1 MRKVASS
8 VSTPES
14 RRIFFVSLMTT
25 HHRDIVQR
33 FVGGRWVV
41 IKDDAWDSHEPIQWT
56 TWDRFDNSS
65 FRNDFEMLW
74 LKYDRDLS
82 HTLQGRDTAEFLSDL
97 TDLVHHNYTKIGD
110 PQDWSRL
117 RAQLQR
123 DLDANWDG
131 KITRVEAEDFIRRRD
146 LKF

>member
-1 MRKVASS
+1 MMRGTATSQSS
-8 VSTPES
+8 
-14 RRIFFVSLMTT
+14 
-25 HHRDIVQR
+25 
-33 FVGGRWVV
+33 G
-41 IKDDAWDSHEPIQWT
+41 
-56 TWDRFDNSS
+56 
-65 FRNDFEMLW
+65 
-74 LKYDRDLS
+74 

-131 KITRVEAEDFIRRRD
+131 KITRVEAEDFIRRRN